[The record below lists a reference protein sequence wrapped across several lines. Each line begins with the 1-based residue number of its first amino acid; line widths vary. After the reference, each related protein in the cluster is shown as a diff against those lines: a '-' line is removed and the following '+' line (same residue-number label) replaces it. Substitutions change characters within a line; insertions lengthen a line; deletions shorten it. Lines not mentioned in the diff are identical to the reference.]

1 MGRNHWSRE
10 GLGSSMS
17 DRTSE
22 GYYAEYARRPRRR
35 KKRSRAP
42 LVLFVL
48 LLIVVVCAILATV
61 LNPAVTEKVTLEA
74 GEPVT
79 MGLFMKKSPQ
89 DGKFVT
95 DVAAIDTS
103 VPGVYAVIIEYDGK
117 SYDCSLTIE
126 DTTPPSGVTV
136 PMTVPLGA
144 ELDPYKCVAD
154 VHDVTEVTVYF
165 KTTPDL
171 TVSGEHRETV
181 VLMDTSGNKT
191 ELPVTVT
198 VLADTVPPVITGTHD
213 IEAFVGDSISYRE
226 GVTVTDDQDPAPTLE
241 IDSSGVDM
249 KKPGTYEVTYRAADA
264 AGNTTEVAVTV
275 TITEKPAGYIEPE
288 VVLAEARE
296 VLTQITTSSMDDMDV
311 AYAIYRWALYN
322 ITYVDTSD
330 KSSWTIGAHQA
341 FTQRSGD
348 CFVYFSACKALLTAA
363 GIDNV
368 DIVKSDTSHSRHYWN
383 LINLGDGWY
392 HLDATPRK
400 GTGDNFFMVTDA
412 ELEAYSTAHNNSH
425 IFDPSLYP
433 ERATKSLQ
441 NLVDYNSATLKR

>member
-22 GYYAEYARRPRRR
+22 GYYAQYAGRPRRR

-42 LVLFVL
+42 LVLFIL

-74 GEPVT
+74 GDPVT
-79 MGLFMKKSPQ
+79 MGLFMKSSPQ

-117 SYDCSLTIE
+117 TYDCSLTIE

-154 VHDVTEVTVYF
+154 VRDVTEVTVYF
-165 KTTPDL
+165 KSTPDL

-198 VLADTVPPVITGTHD
+198 VLADTVPPVISGTHD
-213 IEAFVGDSISYRE
+213 IEAFVGGSIQYRE
-226 GVTVTDDQDPAPTLE
+226 GVTVTDDQAPYIINDYE
-241 IDSSGVDM
+241 VDSTKVNVN
-249 KKPGTYEVTYRAADA
+249 KPGSYEVTYRAADA
-264 AGNTTEVAVTV
+264 AGNTTEVTVTV
-275 TITEKPAGYIEPE
+275 TITEKLAGYDE
-288 VVLAEARE
+288 VMAEARD
-296 VLTQITTSSMDDMDV
+296 VLAQITTSSMDDMDV

-322 ITYVDTSD
+322 IAYVDTSD

-348 CFVYFSACKALLTAA
+348 CFVYFAACKALLTAA
-363 GIDNV
+363 GIENM

-412 ELEAYSTAHNNSH
+412 ELEAYSKAHNDSH
-425 IFDPSLYP
+425 IFNSDDYP

-441 NLVDYNSATLKR
+441 NLVDYNSPTLKR

>member
-1 MGRNHWSRE
+1 MGRNNSSRE

-17 DRTSE
+17 NRTNE
-22 GYYAEYARRPRRR
+22 GYYAQYAGSPRRR

-61 LNPAVTEKVTLEA
+61 LNPAVSENVTLEA
-74 GEPVT
+74 GEQVT
-79 MGLFMKKSPQ
+79 MGLFMKKNAL
-89 DGKFVT
+89 DGKFTT

-117 SYDCSLTIE
+117 TYDCSLTIE
-126 DTTPPSGVTV
+126 DTTPPTGVAV
-136 PMTVPLGA
+136 PVTVPLGA
-144 ELDPYKCVAD
+144 APDPYACVAE
-154 VHDVTEVTVYF
+154 VRDVTEVTVYF
-165 KTTPDL
+165 KSTPD
-171 TVSGEHRETV
+171 VSISGEHRETL

-198 VLADTVPPVITGTHD
+198 VLADTEPPVIAGTHN
-213 IEAFVGDSISYRE
+213 IEAFVGDSVSYRE
-226 GVTVTDDQDPAPTLE
+226 GVTVTDDEDPNPTLE
-241 IDSSGVDM
+241 IDSSRVDM
-249 KKPGTYEVTYRAADA
+249 KKPGTYEVTYRATDM
-264 AGNTTEVAVTV
+264 AGNTAEVTV
-275 TITEKPAGYIEPE
+275 TVTLTEKPAGYIEPE

-296 VLTQITTSSMDDMDV
+296 ILAQITTSSMDDMDV
-311 AYAIYRWALYN
+311 AYAIYRWALYS
-322 ITYVDTSD
+322 IAYVDTSD

-363 GIDNV
+363 GIDNL

-383 LINLGDGWY
+383 LVNLGYGWY

-400 GTGDNFFMVTDA
+400 GTGDNFFLVTDA
-412 ELEAYSTAHNNSH
+412 ELEAYSVAHNNSH
-425 IFDPSLYP
+425 IFDHSLYP
-433 ERATKSLQ
+433 DRATTSVQ
-441 NLVDYNSATLKR
+441 DMVDYNSSTLKR